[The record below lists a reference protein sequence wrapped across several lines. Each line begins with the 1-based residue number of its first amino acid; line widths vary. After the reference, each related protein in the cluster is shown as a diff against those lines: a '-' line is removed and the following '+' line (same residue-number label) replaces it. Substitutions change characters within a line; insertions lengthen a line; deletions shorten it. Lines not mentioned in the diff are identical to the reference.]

1 MCNNQKHGTMS
12 KQNSSTLFNRY
23 IWLVDLIYSAGHITR
38 DEIDRRW
45 SRSSLNYE
53 HESQIPE
60 RTFHRYKDAIQEMFR
75 IDICY
80 SKSGGYYIA
89 NSSDIQRDELR
100 KWLISTLAV
109 ENLIGETSGL
119 RHRILLE
126 DIPSGQQHLTPIIE
140 AMRDGVKIHITYQ
153 SFHRAE
159 PSTFDLS
166 PYCVR
171 VFKQRWYVLGTS
183 EMGKELRL
191 YGLDR
196 VLAVERTKKRFTIPE
211 DFDAESFFAHGY
223 GVTVSEAEPEKVQ
236 ITMDAYQANY
246 LRSLP
251 LHQSQEEVE
260 QNADYSVFQ
269 YFMVPTYEF
278 QKELLSYGADIEVLS
293 PQWLRE
299 QMKKEAESMNEIY
312 NPKYE

>member
-1 MCNNQKHGTMS
+1 MS

-80 SKSGGYYIA
+80 SKSDGYYIA

-126 DIPSGQQHLTPIIE
+126 DIPSGQQYLTPIIE
-140 AMRDGVKIHITYQ
+140 AMRDGMKIHITYQ

-196 VLAVERTKKRFTIPE
+196 VVAVERTRKRFTIPE
-211 DFDAESFFAHGY
+211 GFDAESFFAHGY

-236 ITMDAYQANY
+236 ISVDAYQANY

-251 LHQSQEEVE
+251 LHHSQEEVE

-299 QMKKEAESMNEIY
+299 QMKKEAESMNELY